1 MDFQTEYKELMDK
14 LLDIYDNLRHN
25 KAKPTRN
32 NQKVD
37 EYNKQVDD
45 LSREIDRLR
54 EKYRDQ
60 YVVFNT
66 IQGVESTHKY
76 ILEDIAEIYKK
87 PRPQNLVSNFAT
99 NKPRRSSFSAF
110 EGLRNRFKKFTQRR
124 RKSFGGKRR
133 TKYHKQKSVKQIR

>member
-1 MDFQTEYKELMDK
+1 MDFQTEYNELMEK
-14 LLDIYDNLRHN
+14 LLDIYDKLRQN

-32 NQKVD
+32 NQKL
-37 EYNKQVDD
+37 ENYSEQVDK

-66 IQGVESTHKY
+66 IQGVQSTHKY
-76 ILEDIAEIYKK
+76 IIQDIAELYKK
-87 PRPQNLVSNFAT
+87 PRPENLVSNFAT

-124 RKSFGGKRR
+124 RKSFGGKRC
-133 TKYHKQKSVKQIR
+133 TKYHKQKSRKQIR